1 VTPVLAFLLALGLS
15 VTPMQMRIARI
26 VAGEAGVGDSC
37 PRAAKT
43 LIVQMI
49 ASGRAPVE
57 YWRGDA
63 EPDMEATEAARCGAE
78 EASVA
83 PTAKYLLSDADVASG
98 ALDGQLGAEI
108 ATFDCG
114 EIGRLHAF
122 EARRE

>member
-1 VTPVLAFLLALGLS
+1 VNAILALLLALG
-15 VTPMQMRIARI
+15 VTITPDQYRISRI
-26 VAGEAGVGDSC
+26 VAGETGGRCGHQADV
-37 PRAAKT
+37 

-63 EPDMEATEAARCGAE
+63 DPDLEAVEVARCGAE

-83 PTAKYLLSDADVASG
+83 PSARYLLSDADVASG
-98 ALDGQLGAEI
+98 ALDGQLGAEVM
-108 ATFDCG
+108 TFNCG
-114 EIGRLHAF
+114 EVGRLHAF